1 MKILITGG
9 FGFIGGRVAQHLAK
23 LGHQITLGTRNN
35 EHCPTWLKTAQV
47 AKTDWQNFD
56 ALAILCKDI
65 DIIIHAAGINA
76 KDSVLDPQSAQQ
88 FNSVTTGNLA
98 NIAATEG
105 VKRFIYLSTAHV
117 YSNPLRGAIDE
128 STHPANKHPYALSHL
143 EGEDAIRNVS
153 LRSPIETIIAR
164 LSNIYGAPASPNPQ
178 CWSLLTNDLCK
189 QAIEKG
195 ELHLNTNGNQ
205 MRDFLDMGTAT
216 EMLAFLCQMSISP
229 EKSLIFNIGK
239 GKSKSLLEMAATI
252 QIRCQVNF
260 GFTPEIY
267 VNEKNI
273 SEDNSD
279 LLFNVDRIR
288 NAGFSSKE
296 NEVCEI
302 DNLLNFC
309 KRHF

>member
-1 MKILITGG
+1 MRILITGG

-23 LGHQITLGTRNN
+23 LGHEITLGTRNN
-35 EHCPTWLKTAQV
+35 EHCPTWLKTAKV

-76 KDSVLDPQSAQQ
+76 QDSALDPQSAQQ

-117 YSNPLRGAIDE
+117 YSNPLRGTIDE
-128 STHPANKHPYALSHL
+128 STRPTNKHPYASSHL
-143 EGEDAIRNVS
+143 KGEDAVRNVS
-153 LRSPIETIIAR
+153 FRFPMETIIAR

-229 EKSLIFNIGK
+229 EKSITLNIGK

-273 SEDNSD
+273 SENNSD
-279 LLFNVDRIR
+279 LLFNVDRIH

-296 NEVCEI
+296 NEVSEI